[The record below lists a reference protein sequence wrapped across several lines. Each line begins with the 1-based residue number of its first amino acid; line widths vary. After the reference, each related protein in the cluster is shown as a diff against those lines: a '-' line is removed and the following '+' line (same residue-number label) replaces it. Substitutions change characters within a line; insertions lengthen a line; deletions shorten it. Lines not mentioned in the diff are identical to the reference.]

1 MNNTEFLNHQIVEN
15 PSSNEWLVFIHGAGG
30 NMSTWKYQKE
40 HFASTFNLLLIDLRD
55 HGGSSHFQSIPKKYS
70 FDLITNDIVSLL
82 QFLAIKEAH
91 FMSLSMGSLML
102 QHLALNQ
109 PALVK
114 SAVVAGGVYHINES
128 INLFVN
134 TALFFTRIL
143 PYRTMYHVF
152 SYLVMPRSNHQQ
164 SRKIYIEQSKKLS
177 GAAYRRWITLYQEFR
192 SVLRSFYDQPLT
204 FPLLVVMG
212 SQDYIFLSAAAK
224 YVEKHSLATLA
235 IMQGCGHICTLE
247 QPHLFNQIVSE
258 FYQKNMDL

>member
-1 MNNTEFLNHQIVEN
+1 VQNIPFLNHKIILN
-15 PSSNEWLVFIHGAGG
+15 SSTNEWLVFIHGAGG
-30 NMSTWKYQKE
+30 NMSTWKYQSVY
-40 HFASTFNLLLIDLRD
+40 FAETFNLLLIDLRD
-55 HGGSSHFQSIPKKYS
+55 HGGSKFIQPAPKKYS
-70 FDLITNDIVSLL
+70 FDLITSDIVKLL
-82 QFLAIKEAH
+82 NYLNISQAH

-102 QHLALNQ
+102 QHLALKH
-109 PALVK
+109 PILVK

-152 SYLVMPRSNHQQ
+152 SYLVMPRNNHQQ
-164 SRKIYIEQSKKLS
+164 SRKIYIEQSRKLS

-192 SVLRSFYDQPLT
+192 TVLRSFYDQPLT

-224 YVEKHSLATLA
+224 YVRKHELAKLA
-235 IMQGCGHICTLE
+235 ILHGCGHICTLE
-247 QPHLFNQIVSE
+247 QPHNFNQIVSE
-258 FYQKNMDL
+258 FYQKSIKV